1 MRAYELGFETKIA
14 KTHNSQ
20 ILYSMREIRKM
31 HNYNNNENNREM
43 DKMSFNQNG
52 TAITKCKST
61 IFLFASSLSLAFLLI
76 HLSPGLIDSIVYAQ
90 PLQPQQWLQNGYDSD
105 LGEANASSSVLPL
118 TRPNSSVF
126 NDVFKQTQG
135 SVVQITRSVPQAGIA
150 VDPSQENRTGLG
162 SGFVFDQEGHII
174 TNNHVVAN
182 AKVVDVTFTNGDRSR
197 ANVTAVDPY
206 VDLAVLKIMETENN
220 TLGQEEH
227 LNALQLANSSALQ
240 VGDPVIAIGNPYG
253 LAGTMTTGIVS
264 QVGRLVP
271 APNIGFSIPDVI
283 QTDAAVNPGNS
294 GGPLLD
300 TKGRVVGVTFGG
312 FPGGVN
318 FAIPS
323 NLVQKIVP
331 ALIDEGNYTHPYL
344 GFTGATL
351 TSDLAASIA
360 NITQN
365 LKGVSVNT
373 IVQAG
378 PADKAGLS
386 GTTIDQY
393 GRKHGGDVIVAVDG
407 DKIREFEQLVSYIEG
422 NKSPGDSV
430 VLSVFRNGSIIDL
443 DAVLKERPLSSP
455 QHNITGQS

>member
-1 MRAYELGFETKIA
+1 MR
-14 KTHNSQ
+14 
-20 ILYSMREIRKM
+20 
-31 HNYNNNENNREM
+31 NYNNNESNRDTGEM
-43 DKMSFNQNG
+43 TFGEMLKEFTG
-52 TAITKCKST
+52 FKST
-61 IFLFASSLSLAFLLI
+61 IFLSVTLVSLAFLLLF
-76 HLSPGLIDSIVYAQ
+76 LSPELIDSMAYGQ
-90 PLQPQQWLQNGYDSD
+90 LSQPQQG
-105 LGEANASSSVLPL
+105 LG
-118 TRPNSSVF
+118 NSSDSGIGSTNTSSMTSMSRPTSSLF

-135 SVVQITRSVPQAGIA
+135 SVVQISRMVPQTGVA
-150 VDPSQENRTGLG
+150 VDPSQENRTALG

-182 AKVVDVTFTNGDRSR
+182 AKVVDLTFTNGDRSR
-197 ANVTAVDPY
+197 ANVTAADPY
-206 VDLAVLKIMETENN
+206 VDLAVLKIIETENN
-220 TLGQEEH
+220 TIEQGEH
-227 LNALQLANSSALQ
+227 LDALQLANSSALQ

-271 APNIGFSIPDVI
+271 APGIGFSIPDVI

-300 TKGRVVGVTFGG
+300 TQGRVVGVTFGG

-331 ALIDEGNYTHPYL
+331 TLIAEENYSHPYL

-373 IVQAG
+373 IVPDG
-378 PADKAGLS
+378 PADKAGLN

-407 DKIREFEQLVSYIEG
+407 DMIREFEQLVSYLEG

-430 VLSVFRNGSIIDL
+430 VLSVFRNGSVIDL
-443 DAVLKERPLSSP
+443 DAVLEKRPASAP
-455 QHNITGQS
+455 QYNSTEQS

>member
-1 MRAYELGFETKIA
+1 
-14 KTHNSQ
+14 
-20 ILYSMREIRKM
+20 M
-31 HNYNNNENNREM
+31 HKYNNGKIIRGTGKRDV
-43 DKMSFNQNG
+43 DKINKVTIG
-52 TAITKCKST
+52 CKPT
-61 IFLFASSLSLAFLLI
+61 IFWFAVSVSLAFLLV
-76 HLSPGLIDSIVYAQ
+76 HLSPQLINYSTYAQ
-90 PLQPQQWLQNGYDSD
+90 LPHPQQGLGNDDDSD
-105 LGEANASSSVLPL
+105 LAQANASSSVISLS
-118 TRPNSSVF
+118 RPNSSVF
-126 NDVFKQTQG
+126 NDVFKNTQG
-135 SVVQITRSVPQAGIA
+135 SVVQITRTVPQTGIA
-150 VDPSQENRTGLG
+150 VDPSQENRTALG
-162 SGFVFDQEGHII
+162 SGFVLDQEGHII

-206 VDLAVLKIMETENN
+206 VDLAVLKIIATENN
-220 TLGQEEH
+220 TMEQEH
-227 LNALQLANSSALQ
+227 LDALQLANSSALQ
-240 VGDPVIAIGNPYG
+240 VGDPVIASGNPYG

-271 APNIGFSIPDVI
+271 APGIGFSIPDVI

-300 TKGRVVGVTFGG
+300 TQGRVVGVTFGG

-331 ALIDEGNYTHPYL
+331 ALISVGNYTHPYL

-360 NITQN
+360 NVTQN

-373 IVQAG
+373 IVPAG
-378 PADKAGLS
+378 PADKAGLN

-407 DKIREFEQLVSYIEG
+407 DKIREFEQLVSYIERT
-422 NKSPGDSV
+422 KSPGDNV
-430 VLSVFRNGSIIDL
+430 VLSVFRNGSVIDL
-443 DAVLKERPLSSP
+443 DAVLEERPLGALRSNS
-455 QHNITGQS
+455 TDQS

>member
-1 MRAYELGFETKIA
+1 MYDYI
-14 KTHNSQ
+14 
-20 ILYSMREIRKM
+20 
-31 HNYNNNENNREM
+31 NNKNNREIS
-43 DKMSFNQNG
+43 KM
-52 TAITKCKST
+52 ICKVEVKAAMMISSAVL
-61 IFLFASSLSLAFLLI
+61 LFAISLSLALPSI
-76 HLSPGLIDSIVYAQ
+76 HLSPEAMHSIVYAQ
-90 PLQPQQWLQNGYDSD
+90 TPQLQQQSPDDHNSD
-105 LGEANASSSVLPL
+105 IEMTNTSSSSVIPL
-118 TRPNSSVF
+118 TTTNSSTF
-126 NDVFKQTQG
+126 NDVFKRTQD
-135 SVVQITRSVPQAGIA
+135 SVVQITRTVPQTGIA
-150 VDPSQENRTGLG
+150 ADPSQENRTALG
-162 SGFVFDQEGHII
+162 SGFVLDQKGHII

-182 AKVVDVTFTNGDRSR
+182 AKTVDVTFTNGDRSR
-197 ANVTAVDPY
+197 ANITAADPY
-206 VDLAVLKIMETENN
+206 IDIAVLKIIETENN
-220 TLGQEEH
+220 TMEQGQH

-271 APNIGFSIPDVI
+271 APGIGFSIPDVI

-300 TKGRVVGVTFGG
+300 TQGRVVGVTFGG

-323 NLVQKIVP
+323 DLVQKIVP
-331 ALIDEGNYTHPYL
+331 TLIEKGNYTHPYL
-344 GFTGATL
+344 GFTGTTL

-373 IVQAG
+373 LVQDG
-378 PADKAGLS
+378 PADKAGLN

-407 DKIREFEQLVSYIEG
+407 DKIREFEQLVSFIER
-422 NKSPGDSV
+422 NKSPGDTA
-430 VLSVFRNGSIIDL
+430 VLSVFRNGSLMDL
-443 DAVLKERPLSSP
+443 ETVLEERPTCSP
-455 QHNITGQS
+455 QQNISKQTQEQQPSRVP

>member
-1 MRAYELGFETKIA
+1 MGRKEQMRKYI
-14 KTHNSQ
+14 
-20 ILYSMREIRKM
+20 
-31 HNYNNNENNREM
+31 NNEINKGPDTM
-43 DKMSFNQNG
+43 GTDKVNKV
-52 TAITKCKST
+52 IIRIKPT
-61 IFLFASSLSLAFLLI
+61 IFCFAVSLSLALLLT
-76 HLSPGLIDSIVYAQ
+76 HLSPHLINFSTYAQ
-90 PLQPQQWLQNGYDSD
+90 LPQPQQGLGNDDSE
-105 LGEANASSSVLPL
+105 LGQASASLSVISTSNPDSSSL
-118 TRPNSSVF
+118 
-126 NDVFKQTQG
+126 NDVFKNTQG
-135 SVVQITRSVPQAGIA
+135 SVVQITRTVPQTGNA
-150 VDPSQENRTGLG
+150 VDPSQENRTALG
-162 SGFVFDQEGHII
+162 SGFVYDQEGHII

-206 VDLAVLKIMETENN
+206 VDLAVLKIIETENN
-220 TLGQEEH
+220 TMEQER
-227 LNALQLANSSALQ
+227 LDALKLANSSALR

-271 APNIGFSIPDVI
+271 APGIGFSIPDVI

-300 TKGRVVGVTFGG
+300 AQGRVVGVTFGG

-323 NLVQKIVP
+323 NLVQKIIP
-331 ALIDEGNYTHPYL
+331 ALITVGNYTHPYL

-373 IVQAG
+373 IVQGG
-378 PADKAGLS
+378 PADKAGLN

-407 DKIREFEQLVSYIEG
+407 DKIREFEQLVSYIER
-422 NKSPGDSV
+422 NKSPGDNV
-430 VLSVFRNGSIIDL
+430 VLSVFRNGSVIDL
-443 DAVLKERPLSSP
+443 DAVLGERPLGAL
-455 QHNITGQS
+455 QHKSTDQS

>member
-1 MRAYELGFETKIA
+1 MC
-14 KTHNSQ
+14 
-20 ILYSMREIRKM
+20 
-31 HNYNNNENNREM
+31 NYKNNESKRETGKITF
-43 DKMSFNQNG
+43 DEIGK
-52 TAITKCKST
+52 AITGCKST
-61 IFLFASSLSLAFLLI
+61 IFLCATSLALAFLLI
-76 HLSPGLIDSIVYAQ
+76 HLSPELVDSIAYAQ
-90 PLQPQQWLQNGYDSD
+90 PPHLQQGLQNDYDSE
-105 LGEANASSSVLPL
+105 LGQANTSSPVFPLPR
-118 TRPNSSVF
+118 TNNSVF

-135 SVVQITRSVPQAGIA
+135 SVVQITRTVPQTGIA
-150 VDPSQENRTGLG
+150 VDPSQDNRTALG

-182 AKVVDVTFTNGDRSR
+182 SKVVDVTFTNGDRSR

-206 VDLAVLKIMETENN
+206 IDIAVLKIIETENN
-220 TLGQEEH
+220 TLEQGQR

-240 VGDPVIAIGNPYG
+240 VGDPVITIGNPYG

-271 APNIGFSIPDVI
+271 APGIGFSIPDVI

-300 TKGRVVGVTFGG
+300 TQGRVVGVTFGG

-331 ALIDEGNYTHPYL
+331 TLIAEGNYTHPYL

-378 PADKAGLS
+378 PADKAGLN

-422 NKSPGDSV
+422 NKSPGDKV
-430 VLSVFRNGSIIDL
+430 VLSVFRNGSVIDL
-443 DAVLKERPLSSP
+443 DAVLEKRPISSI
-455 QHNITGQS
+455 QQNSTGQS

>member
-1 MRAYELGFETKIA
+1 MYKFNNGE
-14 KTHNSQ
+14 SV
-20 ILYSMREIRKM
+20 RENGEIDV
-31 HNYNNNENNREM
+31 
-43 DKMSFNQNG
+43 DK
-52 TAITKCKST
+52 ITKVIIGCKPT
-61 IFLFASSLSLAFLLI
+61 IFWFVVSVSLAFLLV
-76 HLSPGLIDSIVYAQ
+76 HLSPQLINYSTYAQ
-90 PLQPQQWLQNGYDSD
+90 LAQPQQGLNNGDDSN
-105 LGEANASSSVLPL
+105 LNSGQANASSSVISVS
-118 TRPNSSVF
+118 RHNSSVF
-126 NDVFKQTQG
+126 NDVFKNTQG
-135 SVVQITRSVPQAGIA
+135 SVVQITRTVPQTGIA
-150 VDPSQENRTGLG
+150 VDPSQENRTALG

-206 VDLAVLKIMETENN
+206 VDLAVLKIIATENN
-220 TLGQEEH
+220 TMEQEH
-227 LNALQLANSSALQ
+227 LDALRLANSSALQ

-271 APNIGFSIPDVI
+271 APGIGFSIPDVI

-300 TKGRVVGVTFGG
+300 TQGRVVGVTFGG

-331 ALIDEGNYTHPYL
+331 ALISVGNYTHPYL

-360 NITQN
+360 NVTQN

-373 IVQAG
+373 IVPAG
-378 PADKAGLS
+378 PADKAGLN

-407 DKIREFEQLVSYIEG
+407 DKIREFEQLVSYIERT
-422 NKSPGDSV
+422 KSPGDNV
-430 VLSVFRNGSIIDL
+430 VLSVFRNGSVIDL
-443 DAVLKERPLSSP
+443 DAVLEDRPISALQYNS
-455 QHNITGQS
+455 TDQS

>member
-1 MRAYELGFETKIA
+1 
-14 KTHNSQ
+14 
-20 ILYSMREIRKM
+20 M
-31 HNYNNNENNREM
+31 HKYNNGEIVRENGEIDV
-43 DKMSFNQNG
+43 DK
-52 TAITKCKST
+52 ITKVVIECKPT
-61 IFLFASSLSLAFLLI
+61 IFWFVVSVSLAFFLV
-76 HLSPGLIDSIVYAQ
+76 HLSPQLINYSTYAQ
-90 PLQPQQWLQNGYDSD
+90 LPQPQQGLNIDDASNLNSGQ
-105 LGEANASSSVLPL
+105 ANASSSVISVS
-118 TRPNSSVF
+118 RHNSSVF
-126 NDVFKQTQG
+126 NDVFKNTQG
-135 SVVQITRSVPQAGIA
+135 SVVQITRTVPQTGIA
-150 VDPSQENRTGLG
+150 VDPSQENRTALG

-206 VDLAVLKIMETENN
+206 VDLAVLKIIATENN
-220 TLGQEEH
+220 TMEQEH
-227 LNALQLANSSALQ
+227 LDALQLANSSALE

-271 APNIGFSIPDVI
+271 APGIGFSIPDVI

-300 TKGRVVGVTFGG
+300 TQGRVVGVTFGG

-331 ALIDEGNYTHPYL
+331 ALISVGNYTHPYL

-360 NITQN
+360 NVTQN

-373 IVQAG
+373 IVPAG
-378 PADKAGLS
+378 PADKAGLN

-407 DKIREFEQLVSYIEG
+407 DKIREFEQLVSYIERT
-422 NKSPGDSV
+422 KSPGDNV
-430 VLSVFRNGSIIDL
+430 VLSVFRNGSVIDL
-443 DAVLKERPLSSP
+443 DAVLEERPISALQYNS
-455 QHNITGQS
+455 TDQS

>member
-1 MRAYELGFETKIA
+1 
-14 KTHNSQ
+14 
-20 ILYSMREIRKM
+20 
-31 HNYNNNENNREM
+31 
-43 DKMSFNQNG
+43 
-52 TAITKCKST
+52 
-61 IFLFASSLSLAFLLI
+61 
-76 HLSPGLIDSIVYAQ
+76 
-90 PLQPQQWLQNGYDSD
+90 
-105 LGEANASSSVLPL
+105 
-118 TRPNSSVF
+118 
-126 NDVFKQTQG
+126 
-135 SVVQITRSVPQAGIA
+135 
-150 VDPSQENRTGLG
+150 
-162 SGFVFDQEGHII
+162 
-174 TNNHVVAN
+174 
-182 AKVVDVTFTNGDRSR
+182 VTFTNGDRSR

-206 VDLAVLKIMETENN
+206 VDLAVLKIIETENN
-220 TLGQEEH
+220 TLGPEEH

-240 VGDPVIAIGNPYG
+240 VGDLVIAIGNPYG

-300 TKGRVVGVTFGG
+300 TNGRVVGVTFGG

-378 PADKAGLS
+378 PADKAGLN

-407 DKIREFEQLVSYIEG
+407 DMIREFEQLVSYIEG
-422 NKSPGDSV
+422 NKSPGDNV
-430 VLSVFRNGSIIDL
+430 VLNVFRNGSLIDL
-443 DAVLKERPLSSP
+443 DVVLEERPPSSP

>member
-1 MRAYELGFETKIA
+1 MR
-14 KTHNSQ
+14 
-20 ILYSMREIRKM
+20 
-31 HNYNNNENNREM
+31 NYNNNESNRETG
-43 DKMSFNQNG
+43 KMSFDRIDKATTG
-52 TAITKCKST
+52 CKST
-61 IFLFASSLSLAFLLI
+61 IFLCSTSLALAFLLI
-76 HLSPGLIDSIVYAQ
+76 HLSPELVDSNAYAQ
-90 PLQPQQWLQNGYDSD
+90 PPHLQQGLQNDYDSE
-105 LGEANASSSVLPL
+105 LGQENASSPVFPL
-118 TRPNSSVF
+118 ARPNSSVF

-135 SVVQITRSVPQAGIA
+135 SVVQITRTVPQTGIA
-150 VDPSQENRTGLG
+150 VDPSQENRTALG

-206 VDLAVLKIMETENN
+206 IDIAVLKIIETENN
-220 TLGQEEH
+220 TLEQQGQR
-227 LNALQLANSSALQ
+227 LNALQLANSSASQ

-271 APNIGFSIPDVI
+271 APGNGFSIPDVI

-300 TKGRVVGVTFGG
+300 TQGRVVGVTFGG
-312 FPGGVN
+312 IPGGVN

-331 ALIDEGNYTHPYL
+331 TLIAEGNYTHPYL
-344 GFTGATL
+344 GFAGATI
-351 TSDLAASIA
+351 TSDLADSIA

-378 PADKAGLS
+378 PADKAGLK

-422 NKSPGDSV
+422 NKSPGDKV
-430 VLSVFRNGSIIDL
+430 VLSVFRNGSVIDL
-443 DAVLKERPLSSP
+443 DAVLEKRPISSP
-455 QHNITGQS
+455 QHNSTGQS

>member
-1 MRAYELGFETKIA
+1 LPKHTIVKSIIQLKRK
-14 KTHNSQ
+14 K
-20 ILYSMREIRKM
+20 KM
-31 HNYNNNENNREM
+31 HNNSEINRGTGKM
-43 DKMSFNQNG
+43 DVGKISKIIIGF
-52 TAITKCKST
+52 KPT
-61 IFLFASSLSLAFLLI
+61 IFWFAAASLSLAFLLI
-76 HLSPGLIDSIVYAQ
+76 HLSPQLIDSSAYAQ
-90 PLQPQQWLQNGYDSD
+90 LPHPQQGLSNNNNDDSN
-105 LGEANASSSVLPL
+105 LGQANASSSVISVS
-118 TRPNSSVF
+118 RPNSSVF
-126 NDVFKQTQG
+126 NDVFKNTQG
-135 SVVQITRSVPQAGIA
+135 SVVQISRTVPQTGIA
-150 VDPSQENRTGLG
+150 VDPSQENRTALG

-174 TNNHVVAN
+174 TNNHVVAD

-206 VDLAVLKIMETENN
+206 VDLAVLKIIETENN
-220 TLGQEEH
+220 TMEQEQH
-227 LNALQLANSSALQ
+227 LDALQLANSSALQ

-271 APNIGFSIPDVI
+271 APGIGFSIPDVI

-300 TKGRVVGVTFGG
+300 TQGRVVGVTFGG

-323 NLVQKIVP
+323 NFVQKIVP
-331 ALIDEGNYTHPYL
+331 ALIAIGNYTHPYL

-360 NITQN
+360 NVTQN

-373 IVQAG
+373 IVPAG
-378 PADKAGLS
+378 PADKAGLN

-407 DKIREFEQLVSYIEG
+407 DKIREFEQLVSYIER
-422 NKSPGDSV
+422 NKSPGDNV
-430 VLSVFRNGSIIDL
+430 VLSVFRNGSVIDL
-443 DAVLKERPLSSP
+443 DAVLEERPLSSL
-455 QHNITGQS
+455 QLNITEQS

>member
-1 MRAYELGFETKIA
+1 MSNYD
-14 KTHNSQ
+14 NS
-20 ILYSMREIRKM
+20 
-31 HNYNNNENNREM
+31 NNNKSNRETGNM
-43 DKMSFNQNG
+43 AFDEIDKGF
-52 TAITKCKST
+52 TVRRST
-61 IFLFASSLSLAFLLI
+61 IFLLAISLSLAFLLA
-76 HLSPGLIDSIVYAQ
+76 HLSPELIDSIVYAQ
-90 PLQPQQWLQNGYDSD
+90 LPHLPHETNNNYYSN
-105 LGEANASSSVLPL
+105 LGQTNSSSSV
-118 TRPNSSVF
+118 NSISRSYSSLF

-135 SVVQITRSVPQAGIA
+135 SVVQITRTVPQTGIA
-150 VDPSQENRTGLG
+150 VDPSQENRTAMG

-174 TNNHVVAN
+174 TNNHVVAD

-206 VDLAVLKIMETENN
+206 VDLAVLKIIETENN
-220 TLGQEEH
+220 TMEQEQH
-227 LNALQLANSSALQ
+227 LDALQLANSSALQ

-271 APNIGFSIPDVI
+271 APGIGFSIPDVI

-300 TKGRVVGVTFGG
+300 TQGRVVGVTFGG

-323 NLVQKIVP
+323 NFVQKIVP
-331 ALIDEGNYTHPYL
+331 ALIAIGNYTHPYL

-360 NITQN
+360 NVTQN

-373 IVQAG
+373 IVPAG
-378 PADKAGLS
+378 PS
-386 GTTIDQY
+386 GKGGGEGGTNKPNC
-393 GRKHGGDVIVAVDG
+393 RKKRGG
-407 DKIREFEQLVSYIEG
+407 G
-422 NKSPGDSV
+422 NMG
-430 VLSVFRNGSIIDL
+430 VFGGKN
-443 DAVLKERPLSSP
+443 
-455 QHNITGQS
+455 

>member
-1 MRAYELGFETKIA
+1 MYDHI
-14 KTHNSQ
+14 
-20 ILYSMREIRKM
+20 
-31 HNYNNNENNREM
+31 NNKNNREISRM
-43 DKMSFNQNG
+43 
-52 TAITKCKST
+52 ICKVEVKAAMMISSAVL
-61 IFLFASSLSLAFLLI
+61 LFAISLSLALPSI
-76 HLSPGLIDSIVYAQ
+76 HLSPEAMHSIVYAQ
-90 PLQPQQWLQNGYDSD
+90 TPQLQQQSPDDHNSD
-105 LGEANASSSVLPL
+105 IEMTNTSSSSVIPL
-118 TRPNSSVF
+118 TTTNRSIF
-126 NDVFKQTQG
+126 NDVFKRTQD
-135 SVVQITRSVPQAGIA
+135 SVVQITRTVPQTGIA
-150 VDPSQENRTGLG
+150 ADPSQENRTALG

-182 AKVVDVTFTNGDRSR
+182 AKTVDVTFTNGDRSR
-197 ANVTAVDPY
+197 ANITAADPY
-206 VDLAVLKIMETENN
+206 IDIAVLKIIETENN
-220 TLGQEEH
+220 TMEQGQH

-271 APNIGFSIPDVI
+271 APGIGFSIPDVI

-300 TKGRVVGVTFGG
+300 TQGRVVGVTFGG

-323 NLVQKIVP
+323 DLVQKIVP
-331 ALIDEGNYTHPYL
+331 MLIEKGNYTHPYL
-344 GFTGATL
+344 GFTGTTL

-373 IVQAG
+373 LVQDG
-378 PADKAGLS
+378 PADKAGLN

-407 DKIREFEQLVSYIEG
+407 DKIREFEQLVSFIER
-422 NKSPGDSV
+422 NKSPGDTA
-430 VLSVFRNGSIIDL
+430 VLSVFRNGSIMDL
-443 DAVLKERPLSSP
+443 ETVLEERPTSSP
-455 QHNITGQS
+455 QQNMSKQSQEEQPSRAP

>member
-1 MRAYELGFETKIA
+1 MC
-14 KTHNSQ
+14 
-20 ILYSMREIRKM
+20 
-31 HNYNNNENNREM
+31 NYKNNESKRETGKITF
-43 DKMSFNQNG
+43 DEIGK
-52 TAITKCKST
+52 AITGCKST
-61 IFLFASSLSLAFLLI
+61 IFLCATSLALAFLLI
-76 HLSPGLIDSIVYAQ
+76 HLSPELVDSIAYAQ
-90 PLQPQQWLQNGYDSD
+90 PPHLQQGLQNDYDSE
-105 LGEANASSSVLPL
+105 LGQANTSSPVFPLPR
-118 TRPNSSVF
+118 TNNSVF

-135 SVVQITRSVPQAGIA
+135 SVVQITRTVPQTGIA
-150 VDPSQENRTGLG
+150 VDPSQDNRTALG

-182 AKVVDVTFTNGDRSR
+182 SKVVDVTFTNGDRSR

-206 VDLAVLKIMETENN
+206 IDIAVLKIIETENN
-220 TLGQEEH
+220 TLEQGQR

-240 VGDPVIAIGNPYG
+240 VGDPVITIGNPYG

-271 APNIGFSIPDVI
+271 APGIGFSIPDVI

-300 TKGRVVGVTFGG
+300 TQGRVVGVTFGG

-331 ALIDEGNYTHPYL
+331 TLIAEGNYTHPYL

-378 PADKAGLS
+378 PADKAGLN

-407 DKIREFEQLVSYIEG
+407 DMIREFEQLVSYIEG
-422 NKSPGDSV
+422 NKSPGDKV
-430 VLSVFRNGSIIDL
+430 VLSVFRNGSVIDL
-443 DAVLKERPLSSP
+443 DAVLEKRPISSI
-455 QHNITGQS
+455 QQNSTGQS

>member
-1 MRAYELGFETKIA
+1 MR
-14 KTHNSQ
+14 
-20 ILYSMREIRKM
+20 
-31 HNYNNNENNREM
+31 NYNNNESNRETGKM
-43 DKMSFNQNG
+43 TFDGIDKS
-52 TAITKCKST
+52 AITGCKST
-61 IFLFASSLSLAFLLI
+61 IFLCSTSLALAFLLI
-76 HLSPGLIDSIVYAQ
+76 HLSPELVDSIAYAQ
-90 PLQPQQWLQNGYDSD
+90 PPHLQQGLQDDYDSE
-105 LGEANASSSVLPL
+105 LGQENASSPVFPL
-118 TRPNSSVF
+118 ARPNSSVF

-135 SVVQITRSVPQAGIA
+135 SVVQITRTVPQTGIA
-150 VDPSQENRTGLG
+150 VDPSQENRTALG
-162 SGFVFDQEGHII
+162 SGFVFDQKGHII
-174 TNNHVVAN
+174 TNNHVVTN

-197 ANVTAVDPY
+197 ANVTAADPY
-206 VDLAVLKIMETENN
+206 IDIAVLKIIETENN
-220 TLGQEEH
+220 TLEQGQR
-227 LNALQLANSSALQ
+227 LNALQLANSSTLQ
-240 VGDPVIAIGNPYG
+240 VGDPMIAIGNPYG

-271 APNIGFSIPDVI
+271 APGIGFSIPDVI

-300 TKGRVVGVTFGG
+300 TRGRVVGVTFAG

-331 ALIDEGNYTHPYL
+331 TLITEGNYTHPYL

-351 TSDLAASIA
+351 TSDLATSIA

-378 PADKAGLS
+378 PADKAGLK

-422 NKSPGDSV
+422 NKSPGDKV
-430 VLSVFRNGSIIDL
+430 VLSVFRNGSVIDL
-443 DAVLKERPLSSP
+443 DAVLEKRPTSSP
-455 QHNITGQS
+455 QHNSTGQS

>member
-1 MRAYELGFETKIA
+1 MHKFNNGE
-14 KTHNSQ
+14 SV
-20 ILYSMREIRKM
+20 RENGEIDV
-31 HNYNNNENNREM
+31 
-43 DKMSFNQNG
+43 DK
-52 TAITKCKST
+52 ITKVIIGCKPT
-61 IFLFASSLSLAFLLI
+61 IFWFVVSVSLAFLLV
-76 HLSPGLIDSIVYAQ
+76 HLSPQLINYSTYAQ
-90 PLQPQQWLQNGYDSD
+90 LAQPQQGLNNGDDSN
-105 LGEANASSSVLPL
+105 LNSGQANASSSVISVS
-118 TRPNSSVF
+118 RHNSSVF
-126 NDVFKQTQG
+126 NDVFKNTQG
-135 SVVQITRSVPQAGIA
+135 SVVQISRTVPQTGIA
-150 VDPSQENRTGLG
+150 VDPSQENRTALG
-162 SGFVFDQEGHII
+162 SGFVLDQEGHII

-206 VDLAVLKIMETENN
+206 VDLAVLKIIATENN
-220 TLGQEEH
+220 TMEQEH
-227 LNALQLANSSALQ
+227 LDALQLANSSALQ

-271 APNIGFSIPDVI
+271 APGIGFSIPDVI

-300 TKGRVVGVTFGG
+300 TQGRVVGVTFGG

-331 ALIDEGNYTHPYL
+331 ALISVGNYTHPYL

-360 NITQN
+360 NVTQN

-373 IVQAG
+373 IVPAG
-378 PADKAGLS
+378 PADKAGLN

-407 DKIREFEQLVSYIEG
+407 DKIREFEQLVSYIERT
-422 NKSPGDSV
+422 KSPGDNV
-430 VLSVFRNGSIIDL
+430 VLSVFRNGSVIDL
-443 DAVLKERPLSSP
+443 DAVLEDRPISALQYNS
-455 QHNITGQS
+455 TDQS

>member
-1 MRAYELGFETKIA
+1 MC
-14 KTHNSQ
+14 
-20 ILYSMREIRKM
+20 
-31 HNYNNNENNREM
+31 NYNNNESNRKTGKITFDEIG
-43 DKMSFNQNG
+43 K
-52 TAITKCKST
+52 AITGCKST
-61 IFLFASSLSLAFLLI
+61 IFLCATSLALAFLLI
-76 HLSPGLIDSIVYAQ
+76 HLSPELVDSIAYAQ
-90 PLQPQQWLQNGYDSD
+90 PPHLQQGLQNDYDSE
-105 LGEANASSSVLPL
+105 LGQANTSSPVFPLPR
-118 TRPNSSVF
+118 TNNSVF

-135 SVVQITRSVPQAGIA
+135 SVVQITRTVPQTGIA
-150 VDPSQENRTGLG
+150 VDPSQENRTALG

-182 AKVVDVTFTNGDRSR
+182 SKVVDVTFTNGDRSR

-206 VDLAVLKIMETENN
+206 IDIAVLKIIETENN
-220 TLGQEEH
+220 TLEQGQR

-271 APNIGFSIPDVI
+271 APGIGFSIPDVI

-300 TKGRVVGVTFGG
+300 TQGRVVGVTFGG
-312 FPGGVN
+312 FPRGVN

-331 ALIDEGNYTHPYL
+331 TLIAEGNYTHPYL

-378 PADKAGLS
+378 PADKAGLN

-422 NKSPGDSV
+422 NKSPGDKV
-430 VLSVFRNGSIIDL
+430 VLSVFRNGSVIDL
-443 DAVLKERPLSSP
+443 DAVLEKRPISSI
-455 QHNITGQS
+455 QQNSTGQS

>member
-1 MRAYELGFETKIA
+1 MR
-14 KTHNSQ
+14 
-20 ILYSMREIRKM
+20 
-31 HNYNNNENNREM
+31 NYNKNESNRETG
-43 DKMSFNQNG
+43 KMAFDVFGKEFNRH
-52 TAITKCKST
+52 KST
-61 IFLFASSLSLAFLLI
+61 IFLFVTSLSLAFLSL
-76 HLSPGLIDSIVYAQ
+76 HLSPEMIDSIAYAQ
-90 PLQPQQWLQNGYDSD
+90 PLQPQQGIINNNDSD
-105 LGEANASSSVLPL
+105 FGQTNASSPMTSIS
-118 TRPNSSVF
+118 RPNSSF
-126 NDVFKQTQG
+126 YNDVFKQTQG
-135 SVVQITRSVPQAGIA
+135 SVVQISRTVPQTGIA
-150 VDPSQENRTGLG
+150 VDPSQENGTGLG

-174 TNNHVVAN
+174 TNNHVVAG

-197 ANVTAVDPY
+197 ANVTAADPY
-206 VDLAVLKIMETENN
+206 VDLAVLKIIQTENN
-220 TLGQEEH
+220 TLEQEQH
-227 LNALQLANSSALQ
+227 LGALQLANSSALQ

-271 APNIGFSIPDVI
+271 APGIGFSIPDVI

-300 TKGRVVGVTFGG
+300 TQGRVVGVTFGG

-323 NLVQKIVP
+323 NLVQKIAP
-331 ALIDEGNYTHPYL
+331 ALIAEGNYTHPYL
-344 GFTGATL
+344 GFTGTTL

-373 IVQAG
+373 IVQTG
-378 PADKAGLS
+378 PADKAGLN

-407 DKIREFEQLVSYIEG
+407 DKIREFEQLVSYLEG
-422 NKSPGDSV
+422 NKSPGDNV
-430 VLSVFRNGSIIDL
+430 VLSVFRNGSVIDL
-443 DAVLKERPLSSP
+443 DAVLEKRPASAP
-455 QHNITGQS
+455 QYNNTEQS

>member
-1 MRAYELGFETKIA
+1 MC
-14 KTHNSQ
+14 
-20 ILYSMREIRKM
+20 
-31 HNYNNNENNREM
+31 NYNNNESNRETGIM
-43 DKMSFNQNG
+43 TFDEIDKVIIG
-52 TAITKCKST
+52 YKSKT
-61 IFLFASSLSLAFLLI
+61 IVLATSVSLAFLLVY
-76 HLSPGLIDSIVYAQ
+76 LSPELIDSIVFAQ
-90 PLQPQQWLQNGYDSD
+90 LPHPQQGLNIDYDSD
-105 LGEANASSSVLPL
+105 LGQANASSPVMPL
-118 TRPNSSVF
+118 TRDNSSVF

-135 SVVQITRSVPQAGIA
+135 SVVQITRTVPQTGIA
-150 VDPSQENRTGLG
+150 VDPSQENRTALG
-162 SGFVFDQEGHII
+162 SGFVFDQEGHIL

-197 ANVTAVDPY
+197 ANITAVDPY
-206 VDLAVLKIMETENN
+206 VDLAVLKIIEIENN
-220 TLGQEEH
+220 TLEQGQH
-227 LNALQLANSSALQ
+227 VNALQLANSSALQ

-271 APNIGFSIPDVI
+271 APGIGFSIPDVI

-300 TKGRVVGVTFGG
+300 TQGRVVGVTFGG

-331 ALIDEGNYTHPYL
+331 ALIAEGNYTHPYL

-378 PADKAGLS
+378 PADKAGLN

-422 NKSPGDSV
+422 NKSPGDHV
-430 VLSVFRNGSIIDL
+430 VLSVFRNGNVLDL
-443 DAVLKERPLSSP
+443 DAVLEERPVSSL
-455 QHNITGQS
+455 QHNSTEQS

>member
-1 MRAYELGFETKIA
+1 MR
-14 KTHNSQ
+14 
-20 ILYSMREIRKM
+20 
-31 HNYNNNENNREM
+31 NYNNNESNREPR
-43 DKMSFNQNG
+43 KMIFDEIG
-52 TAITKCKST
+52 KVFPRRKST
-61 IFLFASSLSLAFLLI
+61 IFLFTTSMSLAFLLI
-76 HLSPGLIDSIVYAQ
+76 HLSPELIDSITYAQ
-90 PLQPQQWLQNGYDSD
+90 LPHPPQGLNNDDDSD
-105 LGEANASSSVLPL
+105 FGQANTTSPVTSIS
-118 TRPNSSVF
+118 RINSSLF

-135 SVVQITRSVPQAGIA
+135 SVVQITRTVPLTGIA
-150 VDPSQENRTGLG
+150 IDPSQENRTALG

-206 VDLAVLKIMETENN
+206 VDLAVLKIIETENN
-220 TLGQEEH
+220 TLEQEQH
-227 LNALQLANSSALQ
+227 LDALQLANSSALQ
-240 VGDPVIAIGNPYG
+240 VGDTVIAIGNPYG

-264 QVGRLVP
+264 QAGRLVP
-271 APNIGFSIPDVI
+271 APGIGFSIPDVI

-300 TKGRVVGVTFGG
+300 TQGRVVGVTFGG

-331 ALIDEGNYTHPYL
+331 ALIAEGNYTHPYL

-373 IVQAG
+373 LVQAG
-378 PADKAGLS
+378 PADKAGLN

-422 NKSPGDSV
+422 NKSPGDNV
-430 VLSVFRNGSIIDL
+430 VLSVVRNGNVIDL
-443 DAVLKERPLSSP
+443 KAVLEKRP
-455 QHNITGQS
+455 QHNSTEQS

>member
-1 MRAYELGFETKIA
+1 ML
-14 KTHNSQ
+14 
-20 ILYSMREIRKM
+20 
-31 HNYNNNENNREM
+31 NYDNNEGNRET
-43 DKMSFNQNG
+43 DKMTFNEIG
-52 TAITKCKST
+52 KVFSGRKST
-61 IFLFASSLSLAFLLI
+61 IFLFATSMSLAFLLV
-76 HLSPGLIDSIVYAQ
+76 HLSLELIDSIAYAQ
-90 PLQPQQWLQNGYDSD
+90 LPHQQQGLNNDYDSD
-105 LGEANASSSVLPL
+105 SGQANASSPVISIS
-118 TRPNSSVF
+118 RPNSSLF
-126 NDVFKQTQG
+126 NDVFKQAQG
-135 SVVQITRSVPQAGIA
+135 SVVQITRTVPQTGIA
-150 VDPSQENRTGLG
+150 VDPSQENRTALG
-162 SGFVFDQEGHII
+162 SGFVFDQGGHII

-206 VDLAVLKIMETENN
+206 VDLAVLKTIETENN
-220 TLGQEEH
+220 TLEQEQH

-271 APNIGFSIPDVI
+271 APGIGFSIPDVI

-300 TKGRVVGVTFGG
+300 TEGRVVGVTFGG

-331 ALIDEGNYTHPYL
+331 ALIAEGNYTHPYL

-351 TSDLAASIA
+351 TSDLAASIE

-378 PADKAGLS
+378 PADKAGLN

-422 NKSPGDSV
+422 NKSPGDNV
-430 VLSVFRNGSIIDL
+430 VLSVFRNGSVIDL
-443 DAVLKERPLSSP
+443 DAVLEKRPVSSP
-455 QHNITGQS
+455 QHNSTEQS

>member
-1 MRAYELGFETKIA
+1 MRKCN
-14 KTHNSQ
+14 K
-20 ILYSMREIRKM
+20 
-31 HNYNNNENNREM
+31 NESNRETG
-43 DKMSFNQNG
+43 KMTFDEIGREFTRQ
-52 TAITKCKST
+52 KST
-61 IFLFASSLSLAFLLI
+61 IFLFVTSLSLAFLSL
-76 HLSPGLIDSIVYAQ
+76 HLSPEVIDSIAYAQ
-90 PLQPQQWLQNGYDSD
+90 LLQPQQGIINNSDSD
-105 LGEANASSSVLPL
+105 FGQANASSPMAS
-118 TRPNSSVF
+118 TSRPNSSSY

-135 SVVQITRSVPQAGIA
+135 SVVQISRTVPQTGIA
-150 VDPSQENRTGLG
+150 IDPSQGNNTGLG

-174 TNNHVVAN
+174 TNNHVIAG

-197 ANVTAVDPY
+197 ANVTAADPY
-206 VDLAVLKIMETENN
+206 VDLAVLKIIQTENN
-220 TLGQEEH
+220 TSEQEQH
-227 LNALQLANSSALQ
+227 LDALQLANSSALQ

-271 APNIGFSIPDVI
+271 APGIGFSIPDVI

-300 TKGRVVGVTFGG
+300 TQGRVVGVTFGG

-323 NLVQKIVP
+323 NLVQKIAP
-331 ALIDEGNYTHPYL
+331 ALIAEGNYTHPYL
-344 GFTGATL
+344 GFTGTTL

-378 PADKAGLS
+378 PADKAGLN

-407 DKIREFEQLVSYIEG
+407 DKIREFEQLVSYLEG
-422 NKSPGDSV
+422 NKSPGDNV
-430 VLSVFRNGSIIDL
+430 VLSVFRNGSVIDL
-443 DAVLKERPLSSP
+443 DAVLEKRPTSTP
-455 QHNITGQS
+455 QYNNTEQS

>member
-1 MRAYELGFETKIA
+1 MYDYI
-14 KTHNSQ
+14 
-20 ILYSMREIRKM
+20 
-31 HNYNNNENNREM
+31 NNKNNREIS
-43 DKMSFNQNG
+43 KMICKVEVKA
-52 TAITKCKST
+52 AIMISSAVL
-61 IFLFASSLSLAFLLI
+61 LFAISLSLALPSI
-76 HLSPGLIDSIVYAQ
+76 HLSPEAMHSIVYAQ
-90 PLQPQQWLQNGYDSD
+90 TPQLQQQSPDDHNSD
-105 LGEANASSSVLPL
+105 IEMTNTSSSSVIPL
-118 TRPNSSVF
+118 TTTNSSTF
-126 NDVFKQTQG
+126 NDVFKRTQD
-135 SVVQITRSVPQAGIA
+135 SVVQITRTVPQTGIA
-150 VDPSQENRTGLG
+150 ADPSQENRTALG

-182 AKVVDVTFTNGDRSR
+182 AKTVDVTFTNGDRSR
-197 ANVTAVDPY
+197 ANITAADPFI
-206 VDLAVLKIMETENN
+206 DIAVLKIIETENN
-220 TLGQEEH
+220 TMEQGQH

-271 APNIGFSIPDVI
+271 APGIGFSIPDVI

-300 TKGRVVGVTFGG
+300 TQGRVVGVTFGG

-323 NLVQKIVP
+323 DLVQKIVP
-331 ALIDEGNYTHPYL
+331 MLIEKGNYTHPYL
-344 GFTGATL
+344 GFTGTTL

-373 IVQAG
+373 LVQDG
-378 PADKAGLS
+378 PADKAGLN

-407 DKIREFEQLVSYIEG
+407 DKIREFEQLVSFIER
-422 NKSPGDSV
+422 NKSPGDTA
-430 VLSVFRNGSIIDL
+430 VLSVFRNGSLMDL
-443 DAVLKERPLSSP
+443 ETVLEERPTSSP
-455 QHNITGQS
+455 QQNISKQTQEQQPSRAP

>member
-1 MRAYELGFETKIA
+1 MRKCN
-14 KTHNSQ
+14 K
-20 ILYSMREIRKM
+20 
-31 HNYNNNENNREM
+31 NESNRETG
-43 DKMSFNQNG
+43 KMTDEIGREFTRQ
-52 TAITKCKST
+52 KST
-61 IFLFASSLSLAFLLI
+61 IFLFVTSLSLAFLSL
-76 HLSPGLIDSIVYAQ
+76 HLSPEVIDSIAYAQ
-90 PLQPQQWLQNGYDSD
+90 LLQPQQGIINNSDSD
-105 LGEANASSSVLPL
+105 FGQANASSPMAS
-118 TRPNSSVF
+118 TSRPNSSSY

-135 SVVQITRSVPQAGIA
+135 SVVQISRTVPQTGIA
-150 VDPSQENRTGLG
+150 IDPSQGNNTGLG

-174 TNNHVVAN
+174 TNNHVIAG

-197 ANVTAVDPY
+197 ANVTAADPY
-206 VDLAVLKIMETENN
+206 VDLAVLKIIQTENN
-220 TLGQEEH
+220 TSEQEQH
-227 LNALQLANSSALQ
+227 LDALQLANSSALQ

-271 APNIGFSIPDVI
+271 APGIGFSIPDVI

-300 TKGRVVGVTFGG
+300 TQGRVVGVTFGG

-323 NLVQKIVP
+323 NLVQKIAP
-331 ALIDEGNYTHPYL
+331 ALIAEGNYTHPYI
-344 GFTGATL
+344 GFTGTTL

-378 PADKAGLS
+378 PADKAGLN

-407 DKIREFEQLVSYIEG
+407 DKIREFEQLVSYLEG
-422 NKSPGDSV
+422 NKSPGDNV
-430 VLSVFRNGSIIDL
+430 VLSVFRNGSVIDL
-443 DAVLKERPLSSP
+443 DAVLEKRPTSAP
-455 QHNITGQS
+455 QYNNTEQS

>member
-1 MRAYELGFETKIA
+1 MHKFNNGE
-14 KTHNSQ
+14 SV
-20 ILYSMREIRKM
+20 RENGEIDV
-31 HNYNNNENNREM
+31 
-43 DKMSFNQNG
+43 DK
-52 TAITKCKST
+52 ITKVIIGCKPT
-61 IFLFASSLSLAFLLI
+61 IFWFVVSVSLAFLLV
-76 HLSPGLIDSIVYAQ
+76 HLSPQLINYSTYAQ
-90 PLQPQQWLQNGYDSD
+90 LAQPQQGLNNGDDSN
-105 LGEANASSSVLPL
+105 LNSGQANASSSVISVS
-118 TRPNSSVF
+118 RHNSSVF
-126 NDVFKQTQG
+126 NDVFKNTQG
-135 SVVQITRSVPQAGIA
+135 SVVQITRTVPQTGIA
-150 VDPSQENRTGLG
+150 VDPSQENRTALG
-162 SGFVFDQEGHII
+162 SGFVLDQEGHII

-206 VDLAVLKIMETENN
+206 VDLAVLKIIATENN
-220 TLGQEEH
+220 TMEQEH
-227 LNALQLANSSALQ
+227 LDALQLANSSALQ

-271 APNIGFSIPDVI
+271 APGIGFSIPDVI

-300 TKGRVVGVTFGG
+300 TQGRVVGVTFGG

-331 ALIDEGNYTHPYL
+331 ALISVGNYTHPYL

-360 NITQN
+360 NVTQN

-373 IVQAG
+373 IVPAG
-378 PADKAGLS
+378 PADKAGLN

-407 DKIREFEQLVSYIEG
+407 DKIREFEQLVSYIERT
-422 NKSPGDSV
+422 KSPGDNV
-430 VLSVFRNGSIIDL
+430 VLSVFRNGSVIDL
-443 DAVLKERPLSSP
+443 DAVLEDRPISALQYNS
-455 QHNITGQS
+455 TDQS

>member
-1 MRAYELGFETKIA
+1 
-14 KTHNSQ
+14 
-20 ILYSMREIRKM
+20 M
-31 HNYNNNENNREM
+31 HNYSNNEKNRET
-43 DKMSFNQNG
+43 DKMSFNENG
-52 TAITKCKST
+52 TAITRCKST
-61 IFLFASSLSLAFLLI
+61 IFLFGASLSLAFLLI
-76 HLSPGLIDSIVYAQ
+76 HISAGLIDSIAYTQ
-90 PLQPQQWLQNGYDSD
+90 PPQPQQRLQNGYNSD
-105 LGEANASSSVLPL
+105 LRHANASSPVLPL
-118 TRPNSSVF
+118 TTPNSSVF

-135 SVVQITRSVPQAGIA
+135 SVVQITRSVPQTGIA
-150 VDPSQENRTGLG
+150 ADPSQENRTGLG

-206 VDLAVLKIMETENN
+206 VDLAVLKIIETENN
-220 TLGQEEH
+220 TLRQEEH

-240 VGDPVIAIGNPYG
+240 VGDLVIAIGNPYG

-264 QVGRLVP
+264 QAGRLVP

-422 NKSPGDSV
+422 NKSPGDNV
-430 VLSVFRNGSIIDL
+430 VLSVFRNGSLIDL
-443 DAVLKERPLSSP
+443 DVVLEERPLSSP

>member
-1 MRAYELGFETKIA
+1 MRQE
-14 KTHNSQ
+14 
-20 ILYSMREIRKM
+20 KM
-31 HNYNNNENNREM
+31 CSRNKNENNM
-43 DKMSFNQNG
+43 DNDKMTLDEVGQACTRYKGS
-52 TAITKCKST
+52 AILLLAISMY
-61 IFLFASSLSLAFLLI
+61 LAFILV
-76 HLSPGLIDSIVYAQ
+76 HLPTGSIDSIAYAQ
-90 PLQPQQWLQNGYDSD
+90 LPHLLQGSNNDHD
-105 LGEANASSSVLPL
+105 LGLGQTNASSPA
-118 TRPNSSVF
+118 NSILRSYSNLF
-126 NDVFKQTQG
+126 NDVFNKTQG
-135 SVVQITRSVPQAGIA
+135 SVVQITRTAPQTGITL
-150 VDPSQENRTGLG
+150 DPSQENRTVLG
-162 SGFVFDQEGHII
+162 SGFVFDQDGHII

-182 AKVVDVTFTNGDRSR
+182 AEVVDVTFTNGDRAR
-197 ANVTAVDPY
+197 ANITAVDPF
-206 VDLAVLKIMETENN
+206 VDLAVLKIIDTENN
-220 TLGQEEH
+220 TLGLENH
-227 LNALQLANSSALQ
+227 PIPLRLANSSALQ
-240 VGDPVIAIGNPYG
+240 IGDSVIAIGNPYG

-271 APNIGFSIPDVI
+271 APGIGFSIPDVI

-300 TKGRVVGVTFGG
+300 TQGRVLGVTFGG

-331 ALIDEGNYTHPYL
+331 ALITEGNYTHPYL

-360 NITQN
+360 NVSEN

-373 IVQAG
+373 IVQGG
-378 PADKAGLS
+378 PADKAGLN

-422 NKSPGDSV
+422 NKSPGDKV
-430 VLSVFRNGSIIDL
+430 VLSVFRNGNVIDL
-443 DAVLKERPLSSP
+443 DTILEKRPANSP
-455 QHNITGQS
+455 QNNSTDQS

>member
-1 MRAYELGFETKIA
+1 MR
-14 KTHNSQ
+14 
-20 ILYSMREIRKM
+20 
-31 HNYNNNENNREM
+31 NYNKNESNRETG
-43 DKMSFNQNG
+43 KMAFDVFGKEFNRH
-52 TAITKCKST
+52 KST
-61 IFLFASSLSLAFLLI
+61 IFLFVTSLSLAFLSL
-76 HLSPGLIDSIVYAQ
+76 HLSPEMIDSIAYAQ
-90 PLQPQQWLQNGYDSD
+90 PLQPQQGIINNNDSD
-105 LGEANASSSVLPL
+105 FGQTNASSPMTSIS
-118 TRPNSSVF
+118 RPNSSF
-126 NDVFKQTQG
+126 YNDVFKQTQG
-135 SVVQITRSVPQAGIA
+135 SVVQISRTVPQTGIA
-150 VDPSQENRTGLG
+150 VDPSQENGTGLG

-174 TNNHVVAN
+174 TNNHVVAG

-197 ANVTAVDPY
+197 ANVTAADPY
-206 VDLAVLKIMETENN
+206 VDLAVLKIIQTENN
-220 TLGQEEH
+220 TLEQEQH
-227 LNALQLANSSALQ
+227 LEALQLANSSALQ

-271 APNIGFSIPDVI
+271 APGIGFSIPDVI

-300 TKGRVVGVTFGG
+300 TQGRVVGVTFGG

-323 NLVQKIVP
+323 NLVQKIAP
-331 ALIDEGNYTHPYL
+331 ALIAEGNYTHPYL
-344 GFTGATL
+344 GFTGTTL

-373 IVQAG
+373 IVQTG
-378 PADKAGLS
+378 PADKAGLN

-407 DKIREFEQLVSYIEG
+407 DKIREFEQLVSYLEG
-422 NKSPGDSV
+422 NKSPGDNV
-430 VLSVFRNGSIIDL
+430 VLSVFRNGSVIDL
-443 DAVLKERPLSSP
+443 DAVLEKRPASAP
-455 QHNITGQS
+455 QYNNTEQS

>member
-1 MRAYELGFETKIA
+1 
-14 KTHNSQ
+14 
-20 ILYSMREIRKM
+20 M
-31 HNYNNNENNREM
+31 H
-43 DKMSFNQNG
+43 
-52 TAITKCKST
+52 
-61 IFLFASSLSLAFLLI
+61 
-76 HLSPGLIDSIVYAQ
+76 SIVYAQ
-90 PLQPQQWLQNGYDSD
+90 TPQLQQQSPDDHNSD
-105 LGEANASSSVLPL
+105 IEMTNTSSSSVIPL
-118 TRPNSSVF
+118 TTTNSSTF
-126 NDVFKQTQG
+126 NDVFKRTQD
-135 SVVQITRSVPQAGIA
+135 SVVQITRTVPQTGIA
-150 VDPSQENRTGLG
+150 ADPSQENRTALG

-182 AKVVDVTFTNGDRSR
+182 AKTVDVTFTNGDRSR
-197 ANVTAVDPY
+197 ANITAADPFI
-206 VDLAVLKIMETENN
+206 DIAVLKIIETENN
-220 TLGQEEH
+220 TMEQGQH

-271 APNIGFSIPDVI
+271 APGIGFSIPDVI

-300 TKGRVVGVTFGG
+300 TQGRVVGVTFGG

-323 NLVQKIVP
+323 DLVQKIVP
-331 ALIDEGNYTHPYL
+331 TLIEKGNYTHPYL
-344 GFTGATL
+344 GFTGTTL

-373 IVQAG
+373 LVQDG
-378 PADKAGLS
+378 PADKAGLN

-407 DKIREFEQLVSYIEG
+407 DKIREFEQLVSFIER
-422 NKSPGDSV
+422 NKSPGDTA
-430 VLSVFRNGSIIDL
+430 VLSVFRNGSLMDL
-443 DAVLKERPLSSP
+443 ETVLEERPTSSP
-455 QHNITGQS
+455 QQNISKQSQEQQPSRAP